1 MSLFW
6 FACLF
11 LLSLAAFF
19 CIVALSPLS
28 RRGDSRSANL
38 AWYQIR
44 RLEISAEELDADD
57 LVTDAKLRAKDD
69 ISSVELPERQQQTF
83 PRAILA
89 LCVMGIGLAI
99 YFSLGSIEDVM
110 LSERIEA
117 MESGLDD
124 AELSSLMLS
133 IEDRITDRP
142 NNPDYLNLSA
152 EYRLAKGDFDIAL
165 HHLRKLADL
174 VPDNAYVLA
183 TAARASFF
191 ANQQKLDDEGRA
203 FAEESLALDPDQSI
217 SLGILGFSAF
227 SERDYESSIDY
238 FSRLLSSQNPSPEE
252 RAMLETYIDRARVL
266 GSKPSNEVNDLQRK
280 STTSIPVRVSL
291 PLDADFSGDETLF
304 LSVRDSNSNSKIPI
318 LAVKRSV
325 SELPLSMVF
334 NDSYSMMGKSLSD
347 FDVVEVVAFVSP
359 KGYAGEAFASWIG
372 SSGPISVAENDL
384 KIDVKL
390 ERKDF

>member
-6 FACLF
+6 FGCLF
-11 LLSLAAFF
+11 LLSLTAFF
-19 CIVALSPLS
+19 CVVALSPLS

-203 FAEESLALDPDQSI
+203 FAEKSLALDPDQSI

-238 FSRLLSSQNPSPEE
+238 FSRLLSSQNPSSEE

-304 LSVRDSNSNSKIPI
+304 LSVRESNSNSKIPI

-372 SSGPISVAENDL
+372 SSGPISVAENDA

>member
-6 FACLF
+6 FGCLF
-11 LLSLAAFF
+11 LLSLTAFF
-19 CIVALSPLS
+19 CVVALSPLS

-69 ISSVELPERQQQTF
+69 ISSFELPERQQQSF

-110 LSERIEA
+110 LSKRIEA

-203 FAEESLALDPDQSI
+203 FAEESLAFDPDQSI

-238 FSRLLSSQNPSPEE
+238 FSRLLSSQNPSSEE

-266 GSKPSNEVNDLQRK
+266 GSKLSNEVNDLQRK

-304 LSVRDSNSNSKIPI
+304 LSVRESNSNSKIPI

>member
-6 FACLF
+6 FGCLF
-11 LLSLAAFF
+11 LLSLTAFF
-19 CIVALSPLS
+19 CVVALSPLS

-304 LSVRDSNSNSKIPI
+304 LSVRESNSNSKIPI

-372 SSGPISVAENDL
+372 SSGPISVAENDA

>member
-6 FACLF
+6 FGCLF
-11 LLSLAAFF
+11 LLSLTAFF
-19 CIVALSPLS
+19 CVVALSPLS

-252 RAMLETYIDRARVL
+252 RAMLESYIDRARVL

-304 LSVRDSNSNSKIPI
+304 LSVRESNSNSKIPI

>member
-6 FACLF
+6 FGCLF
-11 LLSLAAFF
+11 LLSLTAFF
-19 CIVALSPLS
+19 CVVALSPLS

-69 ISSVELPERQQQTF
+69 ISSVELPERQHQTF
-83 PRAILA
+83 PRVILA
-89 LCVMGIGLAI
+89 LCVTGIGLAI

-110 LSERIEA
+110 LTKRIEA

-203 FAEESLALDPDQSI
+203 FAEASLALDPDQSI
-217 SLGILGFSAF
+217 TLGILGFAAF
-227 SERDYESSIDY
+227 SERDYPSSINY

-252 RAMLETYIDRARVL
+252 RAMLEDYIDRARRL
-266 GSKPSNEVNDLQRK
+266 ESKTSSEIDGLQRK
-280 STTSIPVRVSL
+280 TSFSIPVRVLL
-291 PLDADFSGDETLF
+291 PSDAIFSGDEILF
-304 LSVRDSNSNSKIPI
+304 LSVRDNNSKTKIPI
-318 LAVKRSV
+318 LAAKRSV
-325 SELPLSMVF
+325 SDLPLSMDLD
-334 NDSYSMMGKSLSD
+334 DSYSMMGKSLSD
-347 FDVVEVVAFVSP
+347 FDMVEVVAFVSP
-359 KGYAGEAFASWIG
+359 KGYAGGAFASWTG

-384 KIDVKL
+384 RIDIKL
-390 ERKDF
+390 KRKDF

>member
-6 FACLF
+6 FGCLF

-19 CIVALSPLS
+19 CVVALSPLS

-69 ISSVELPERQQQTF
+69 ISSVELPERQHQTF
-83 PRAILA
+83 PRVILA
-89 LCVMGIGLAI
+89 LCVMGIGLPI

-110 LSERIEA
+110 LSKRIQT

-217 SLGILGFSAF
+217 SLGILGFAAF

-280 STTSIPVRVSL
+280 SNTSIPVSVSL
-291 PLDADFSGDETLF
+291 PLDANFSGDETLF
-304 LSVRDSNSNSKIPI
+304 LLVRDSNSNSKIPI

-359 KGYAGEAFASWIG
+359 KGYAGEAFASWVG
-372 SSGPISVAENDL
+372 SSGPISVAENGP

>member
-6 FACLF
+6 FGCLF
-11 LLSLAAFF
+11 LLSLTAFF
-19 CIVALSPLS
+19 CVVALSPLS

-238 FSRLLSSQNPSPEE
+238 FSRLLSSQNPSSEE

-266 GSKPSNEVNDLQRK
+266 GSKLSNEVNDLQRK

-304 LSVRDSNSNSKIPI
+304 LSVRESNSNSKIPI

>member
-6 FACLF
+6 FGCLF
-11 LLSLAAFF
+11 LLSLTAFF
-19 CIVALSPLS
+19 CVVALSPLS

-266 GSKPSNEVNDLQRK
+266 GSKLSNEVNDLQRK

-304 LSVRDSNSNSKIPI
+304 LSVRESNSNSKIPI

>member
-6 FACLF
+6 FGCLF
-11 LLSLAAFF
+11 LLSLTAFF
-19 CIVALSPLS
+19 CVVALSPLS

-304 LSVRDSNSNSKIPI
+304 LSVRESNSNSKIPI

>member
-6 FACLF
+6 FGCLF
-11 LLSLAAFF
+11 LLSLTAFF
-19 CIVALSPLS
+19 CVVALSPLS

-83 PRAILA
+83 PRVILA

-142 NNPDYLNLSA
+142 KNPDYLNLSA

-266 GSKPSNEVNDLQRK
+266 GSKLSNEVNDLQRK

-304 LSVRDSNSNSKIPI
+304 LSVRESNSNSKIPI

>member
-6 FACLF
+6 FGCLF
-11 LLSLAAFF
+11 LLSLTAFF
-19 CIVALSPLS
+19 CVVALSPLS
-28 RRGDSRSANL
+28 RRGDPRSANL

-69 ISSVELPERQQQTF
+69 ISSFELPERQQQTF

-110 LSERIEA
+110 LSKRIEA

-191 ANQQKLDDEGRA
+191 ANQQKLDDEGRV
-203 FAEESLALDPDQSI
+203 FAEESLALDPHQSI
-217 SLGILGFSAF
+217 SLGILGFAAF
-227 SERDYESSIDY
+227 SERDYQSSIDY

-266 GSKPSNEVNDLQRK
+266 GSKPSNEVDDLQRK

-291 PLDADFSGDETLF
+291 PLDANFSGDETLF
-304 LSVRDSNSNSKIPI
+304 LSVRESNSNSKIPI

-334 NDSYSMMGKSLSD
+334 NDSYSIMGKSLSD

-359 KGYAGEAFASWIG
+359 KGYPGEAFASWIG

>member
-6 FACLF
+6 FGCLF

-19 CIVALSPLS
+19 CVVALSPLS

-99 YFSLGSIEDVM
+99 YSSLGSIEDVM

-304 LSVRDSNSNSKIPI
+304 LSVRESNSNSKIPI